1 MSVIIKLFFFFKS
14 EKDILL
20 RNELDELAK
29 KHPDQFKVWYTVD
42 KASEGEFHKIDY
54 AVYTYIFYIF
64 LFVFYG

>member
-1 MSVIIKLFFFFKS
+1 MFLKS

-42 KASEGEFHKIDY
+42 KASEGEFHNIDY
-54 AVYTYIFYIF
+54 DVYTYIFVYF
-64 LFVFYG
+64 YLFFMVKF